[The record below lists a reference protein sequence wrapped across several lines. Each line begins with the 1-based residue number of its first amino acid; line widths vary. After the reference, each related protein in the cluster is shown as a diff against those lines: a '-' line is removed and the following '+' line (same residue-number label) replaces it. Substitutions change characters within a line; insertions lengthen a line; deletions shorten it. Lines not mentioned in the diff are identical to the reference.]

1 MASRFILTMILT
13 TQGLLL
19 VGQQRMGINTTTP
32 FRTLDVVGSGDQHVR
47 VHTSSTGFGA
57 EAGLE
62 LVRGLGN
69 ASATDWR
76 IVNDGGVFKILYGD
90 NNFTGPATEALRIN
104 SFQETGIG
112 TVSPGSKLHIDG
124 GSQIAF
130 GGHGYM
136 KIGNPAS
143 YNLAF
148 DNAQFQALNNGAPA
162 PLYLQANGGNTSFG
176 LNGGNTYMALGSG
189 GVGVGTTDIS
199 APLTIVD
206 DNFQLDIDNDTD
218 DANHWHIGA
227 SNDDWQAGG
236 NQLLFSPTSNS
247 ADAVLRLLNV
257 SDNDGN
263 MAPVMIHTTD
273 DHTLLLDGN
282 EIDTRG
288 TPLFINYN
296 TDEETYINPT
306 GGKVGIG
313 TTNPQ
318 AMLHVN
324 TASGNVM
331 TLQNGNAKWHFNPS
345 PVGDGDLTFYYNNV
359 NAAIATVDGVSGQWT
374 NISDRD
380 AKDHI
385 TPMPPVIDKLKQLSV
400 YNYTMRNDTNQQT
413 MTGIMAQ
420 EAEPLFPEIVSQN
433 EGQYGVSYSQLAA
446 IGIKAIQEQQVLIE
460 QLKEKVA
467 RLKALEKTVT
477 TDKGTTG
484 SN

>member
-1 MASRFILTMILT
+1 MASRFILTMILIA
-13 TQGLLL
+13 QGLFLF
-19 VGQQRMGINTTTP
+19 GQQRLGINTATP
-32 FRTLDVVGSGDQHVR
+32 VRTLDVVGTGDQHIR

-112 TVSPGSKLHIDG
+112 TVSPSSKLHIDG
-124 GSQIAF
+124 GTQIAF
-130 GGHGYM
+130 GGNGYM
-136 KIGNPAS
+136 KIGNPTS
-143 YNLAF
+143 HNLAF

-176 LNGGNTYMALGSG
+176 LTGGNTYMALGSG
-189 GVGVGTTDIS
+189 GVGVGTTTIS

-206 DNFQLDIDNDTD
+206 DNFQLDIDNDAD
-218 DANHWHIGA
+218 DANQWHIGA

-247 ADAVLRLLNV
+247 ADAVLRLLDV
-257 SDNDGN
+257 SDNDGT

-306 GGKVGIG
+306 GGRVGIG

-318 AMLHVN
+318 AMLHIN
-324 TASGNVM
+324 TASGNVL
-331 TLQNGNAKWHFNPS
+331 TLQNGNAKWHFNPATG
-345 PVGDGDLTFYYNNV
+345 GDGDLSFYYNNM
-359 NAAIATVDGVSGQWT
+359 NSAMATVDGVSGQWT
-374 NISDRD
+374 NISDRE
-380 AKDHI
+380 AKDHVS
-385 TPMPPVIDKLKQLSV
+385 PLPPVLDKVKQLGV
-400 YNYTMRNDTNQQT
+400 YHYTMRSDTTHET
-413 MTGIMAQ
+413 MTGIIAQ

-467 RLKALEKTVT
+467 RLKALDKTVT
-477 TDKGTTG
+477 TDKETTG

>member
-1 MASRFILTMILT
+1 MASKFILTILLT
-13 TQGLLL
+13 AQGLSLF
-19 VGQQRMGINTTTP
+19 GQQRLGINTTTP
-32 FRTLDVVGSGDQHVR
+32 ARTLHVAGSGDQQIR

-76 IVNDGGVFKILYGD
+76 IVNDGGVFKIMYGD

-104 SFQETGIG
+104 AFQETGIG
-112 TVSPGSKLHIDG
+112 TVSPSTKLHIDAG
-124 GSQIAF
+124 TQIAF
-130 GGHGYM
+130 GGQGYM

-148 DNAQFQALNNGAPA
+148 DNAQIQALNNGVPA

-176 LNGGNTYMALGSG
+176 LSGGNTYMALGSG

-206 DNFQLDIDNDTD
+206 DNFQLDIDNDVD
-218 DANHWHIGA
+218 DPNHWHIGA

-247 ADAVLRLLNV
+247 ADAVLRLLDV
-257 SDNDGN
+257 GDNDGI

-288 TPLFINYN
+288 TPLYINYN

-306 GGKVGIG
+306 GGRVGIG

-318 AMLHVN
+318 AMLHVY
-324 TASGNVM
+324 TSSGNVL
-331 TLQNGNAKWHFNPS
+331 TIQNGNAKWHFNPS
-345 PVGDGDLTFYYNNV
+345 LNADGDLNFYYNNM
-359 NAAIATVDGVSGQWT
+359 NSAMATVDGVSGQWT
-374 NISDRD
+374 NISDRE

-385 TPMPPVIDKLKQLSV
+385 SPLPPVLDKIKQLGV
-400 YNYTMRNDTNQQT
+400 YHYTMRKDTTHQT

-446 IGIKAIQEQQVLIE
+446 IGIKAIQEQQILIE

-467 RLKALEKTVT
+467 RLKALENPDAS
-477 TDKGTTG
+477 DKGTTG

>member
-1 MASRFILTMILT
+1 MASRFFLTMILT
-13 TQGLLL
+13 AQGILLL
-19 VGQQRMGINTTTP
+19 GQQRLGINTATP
-32 FRTLDVVGSGDQHVR
+32 VRTLEVVGSGDQHVR

-112 TVSPGSKLHIDG
+112 TVSPASKLHIDG
-124 GSQIAF
+124 GTQIAF
-130 GGHGYM
+130 GGNGYM
-136 KIGNPAS
+136 KIGNPNS

-148 DNAQFQALNNGAPA
+148 DNAQFLALNNGAPA
-162 PLYLQANGGNTSFG
+162 SLYLQANGGNTSFG
-176 LNGGNTYMALGSG
+176 LNGGNTYMALGGG

-218 DANHWHIGA
+218 DANHWHIGS
-227 SNDDWQAGG
+227 SNDDWQTGG
-236 NQLLFSPTSNS
+236 HQLLFSPTSNS
-247 ADAVLRLLNV
+247 ADAVLRLLDV

-288 TPLFINYN
+288 TPLYINYN
-296 TDEETYINPT
+296 TDEETFINPT
-306 GGKVGIG
+306 GGMVGIG
-313 TTNPQ
+313 TSNPQ
-318 AMLHVN
+318 AMLHVY
-324 TASGNVM
+324 TSGGNVL
-331 TLQNGNAKWHFNPS
+331 TLQNNNAKWHFNPA
-345 PVGDGDLTFYYNNV
+345 VTADGDLNFYYNNV

-374 NISDRD
+374 NISDREV
-380 AKDHI
+380 KDHI
-385 TPMPPVIDKLKQLSV
+385 TPLTAVLDKVKQLGV
-400 YNYTMRNDTNQQT
+400 YHYTMRSDTTHQT

-467 RLKALEKTVT
+467 RLKALENPATS
-477 TDKGTTG
+477 DKVATG